1 MIYISRKEHF
11 SASHR
16 LFNKNLTDKENN
28 DLFGKC
34 NSLHGHNY
42 YMEVTLCGEIDSKTG
57 YLMDLKK
64 LKDIL
69 YSEIISKV
77 DHKNLNEVILFEG
90 VIPTTENMV
99 IIFWNTLKDKI
110 ENDKV
115 KLYSIKLSETDK
127 NYVIYKG

>member
-77 DHKNLNEVILFEG
+77 DHKNLNEVKLFDG

>member
-16 LFNKNLTDKENN
+16 LFNKNLTDKDNN

-77 DHKNLNEVILFEG
+77 DHKNLNEVKLFDG